1 MSISQRSDFNIF
13 QMSVLIISFLEKF
26 RRGSEIF
33 HPPTSASGLWLRPH
47 MMGRPMA
54 RLVAQQARITMKA
67 GEVLCLC
74 WLYRMGEVT
83 AKNLLFMK
91 FMITTIYPSRRQ
103 GLLVTQ

>member
-1 MSISQRSDFNIF
+1 
-13 QMSVLIISFLEKF
+13 MSVLIISFLEKF

-33 HPPTSASGLWLRPH
+33 HPPSSAVSGLWLRPH

-83 AKNLLFMK
+83 AKNLLLIMK
-91 FMITTIYPSRRQ
+91 FIITSIYPSRQ
-103 GLLVTQ
+103 GFQVTQ

>member
-1 MSISQRSDFNIF
+1 
-13 QMSVLIISFLEKF
+13 MSVLIISFLEKF
-26 RRGSEIF
+26 RGSEIF
-33 HPPTSASGLWLRPH
+33 HPPTSVVSGLWLRPH

-83 AKNLLFMK
+83 AKNLLLIMK
-91 FMITTIYPSRRQ
+91 FIITSIYPSRQ
-103 GLLVTQ
+103 GFQVTQ

>member
-1 MSISQRSDFNIF
+1 
-13 QMSVLIISFLEKF
+13 MSVLIISFLEKF
-26 RRGSEIF
+26 RGSEIF
-33 HPPTSASGLWLRPH
+33 QPPTSASGLWLRPH

-83 AKNLLFMK
+83 AKNLSTEMATRWK
-91 FMITTIYPSRRQ
+91 MDEVEHITSIAR
-103 GLLVTQ
+103 